1 MSKIIFLSMSMPS
14 ESRNTLTFFKVKR
27 PMFSGFENV
36 AAKTVNLPRL
46 KAVNKCKNGISPWL
60 SPLRAKASLDFKPVE
75 ALF

>member
-1 MSKIIFLSMSMPS
+1 
-14 ESRNTLTFFKVKR
+14 
-27 PMFSGFENV
+27 MFSGFENV